1 VFFHTTKQHTYVTLR
16 EEIVHLSMPT

>member
-1 VFFHTTKQHTYVTLR
+1 VFFHTTKRYTYVTLR